1 MAEELDR
8 IDDKVLRHLSQ
19 IGFDVFLTAQSPFN
33 AITQN
38 NDLVVLTGVGKFSTT
53 MLKKARLMSSLS
65 IITRTFSAVIV
76 DGETKVER
84 IEETAVI
91 ETREL
96 KLIDKTSEFADLM
109 SEKQDR

>member
-1 MAEELDR
+1 
-8 IDDKVLRHLSQ
+8 V
-19 IGFDVFLTAQSPFN
+19 QSPFN

-38 NDLVVLTGVGKFSTT
+38 EALVVLTAVGKLSPT
-53 MLKKARLMSSLS
+53 MMKKARLMSSLS
-65 IITRTFSAVIV
+65 IITKTRSAVIV

-84 IEETAVI
+84 VEETAVI

-96 KLIDKTSEFADLM
+96 ELIDKTSEFADLM

>member
-1 MAEELDR
+1 
-8 IDDKVLRHLSQ
+8 
-19 IGFDVFLTAQSPFN
+19 
-33 AITQN
+33 
-38 NDLVVLTGVGKFSTT
+38 LTGVGKFSST

-65 IITRTFSAVIV
+65 IVTKTLSAVII

-96 KLIDKTSEFADLM
+96 ELIDKTSEFADLM